1 MRISHLALVGGL
13 ALVAVVVI
21 GECKSRP
28 KQAERK
34 PSLDKTASPLIPAP
48 PSPAPTPSPAPPQA
62 ATSSAT
68 ENRSTDFQTVAN
80 RVRPAVIL
88 VSVFDTA
95 GKLLRTASGF
105 FVSDD
110 GRFVTDSRV
119 VEGAMHAVAKTSD
132 GRICDVTGVLADLT
146 GLELAV
152 LQADTKKKEVPFLSP
167 HKAAGLE
174 PGARIAVIRSP
185 LARRGA
191 AFFEGTISAKKKSDE
206 SGDWFEVSVLIP
218 NEALG
223 SPVANEN
230 GEIIGVVTSQP
241 GKGAGANVVRASNA
255 LDSLVAQVEPG
266 TRGRWYPS
274 RNSPIPVAG
283 SPAEGLA
290 APRRQSG
297 NSKLLYSPKPNYP
310 NAARRFFSP
319 LKGSGRYRISFSAKG
334 DVKNV
339 EVIESARSEAL
350 DSAAVETL
358 RQWKAAPGQEW
369 SATVPITFQP

>member
-13 ALVAVVVI
+13 ALVAIVVI

-34 PSLDKTASPLIPAP
+34 PPLDKAASPLIPAP

-68 ENRSTDFQTVAN
+68 ENRSTDFQAVAD

-88 VSVFDTA
+88 VSVFDA
-95 GKLLRTASGF
+95 SGKLLRTASGF

-110 GRFVTDSRV
+110 GRFLTDSRV
-119 VEGAMHAVAKTSD
+119 VESAMNAVAKTSD
-132 GRICDVTGVLADLT
+132 GRICDVTGVLAAST
-146 GLELAV
+146 GLKLAV
-152 LQADTKKKEVPFLSP
+152 LQADTKKKEVPFISP
-167 HKAAGLE
+167 NKVAGLE

-191 AFFEGTISAKKKSDE
+191 AFFEGTISAKKSDE
-206 SGDWFEVSVLIP
+206 NGEWFEVSALIP
-218 NEALG
+218 NEAVG

-255 LDSLVAQVEPG
+255 LDSVVAQVEPG
-266 TRGRWYPS
+266 TKARWYASPS
-274 RNSPIPVAG
+274 AG
-283 SPAEGLA
+283 PPAEGPA

-297 NSKLLYSPKPNYP
+297 NSRLLYSPKPNYP
-310 NAARRFFSP
+310 NAARRFFSH
-319 LKGSGRYRISFSAKG
+319 LKGSGRYRISFSTKG
-334 DVKNV
+334 EVKNV
-339 EVIESARSEAL
+339 EVLESTRNEAL

>member
-1 MRISHLALVGGL
+1 
-13 ALVAVVVI
+13 VA
-21 GECKSRP
+21 
-28 KQAERK
+28 
-34 PSLDKTASPLIPAP
+34 D
-48 PSPAPTPSPAPPQA
+48 
-62 ATSSAT
+62 
-68 ENRSTDFQTVAN
+68 
-80 RVRPAVIL
+80 RVRPSVIL
-88 VSVFDTA
+88 VSVFDA
-95 GKLLRTASGF
+95 SGKLLRTASGF

-110 GRFVTDSRV
+110 GRFVTDARV

-132 GRICDVTGVLADLT
+132 GRIYNVTGVLADSI

-152 LQADTKKKEVPFLSP
+152 LQADTKKKGVPFLSP
-167 HKAAGLE
+167 NKAAGLE
-174 PGARIAVIRSP
+174 PGARIAVIRSS

-191 AFFEGTISAKKKSDE
+191 AFFEGTISAKKSDE
-206 SGDWFEVSVLIP
+206 SGEWFEVSALIP
-218 NEALG
+218 NEAVG

-241 GKGAGANVVRASNA
+241 GKGAGANVIRASNA

-274 RNSPIPVAG
+274 GNSPIPVAG
-283 SPAEGLA
+283 SPAEGSA
-290 APRRQSG
+290 TPRRQSG
-297 NSKLLYSPKPNYP
+297 NSRLVYSPKPNYP
-310 NAARRFFSP
+310 TAARRFFSP

-339 EVIESARSEAL
+339 EVIESTRSEAL